1 MLSRPAVASG
11 ATAVRAASSIRGTQL
26 SAGYFWGTIGRHWRK
41 RAVGMVRQQADEH
54 DELVSGRAA
63 GSEPRGPSELPK
75 RSWWAVFKRTVRE
88 FGKDNLT
95 DWAAALTYYSVL
107 SIFPAVIV
115 LTAVLGLL
123 GPSATQTLIDNV
135 NTMVPG
141 EGRDV
146 LVNAIREL
154 QQSQGLAGPLA
165 IIGLAGALWA
175 ASGYIGAFMRASNAI
190 YEMPE
195 GRPVWKTVPLRVG
208 LTLAVVVLLALC
220 AVGVVASGAVADRAG
235 QMLGIGA
242 TGVLVWNIAKW
253 PVIAALVSLVFALLY
268 WASPNVKHP
277 GFRWLSPGGGLA
289 VVVWVLASAGFAF
302 YVANFGSYN
311 KTYGS
316 LGGVIGFLVWLWI
329 SNIAILL
336 GAELDA
342 ELARG
347 KRMEAGQPAEQ
358 EPFLPP
364 RDTRAMKEHD
374 IPSTTH
380 D

>member
-1 MLSRPAVASG
+1 MLGQHTPEWNEVP
-11 ATAVRAASSIRGTQL
+11 
-26 SAGYFWGTIGRHWRK
+26 
-41 RAVGMVRQQADEH
+41 
-54 DELVSGRAA
+54 SGRAA
-63 GSEPRGPSELPK
+63 DHEPERPTELPR
-75 RSWWAVFKRTVRE
+75 RSWWAVLQRTVRE
-88 FGKDNLT
+88 FGRDNLT
-95 DWAAALTYYSVL
+95 DWAAALTYYGVL

-123 GPSATQTLIDNV
+123 GPSATQTLIDNI

-141 EGRDV
+141 QGKDV
-146 LVNAIREL
+146 LVTAIKEL
-154 QQSQGLAGPLA
+154 QHSESLAGPLA
-165 IIGLAGALWA
+165 IVGLGGALWA
-175 ASGYIGAFMRASNAI
+175 ASAYIGAFMRASNAI

-208 LTLAVVVLLALC
+208 LTLVVVVLLALS
-220 AVGVVASGAVADRAG
+220 AVGVVASGAVAQQAG
-235 QMLGIGA
+235 QLLGIGA
-242 TGVLVWNIAKW
+242 RGVLIWNIAKW
-253 PVIAALVSLVFALLY
+253 PVIAVLVSLVFALLY

-277 GFRWLSPGGGLA
+277 GFRWLSPGGVLA

-347 KRMEAGQPAEQ
+347 QRIEAGQPAEQ

-364 RDTRAMKEHD
+364 RDTRAMKEHNT
-374 IPSTTH
+374 PPATH
-380 D
+380 G

>member
-1 MLSRPAVASG
+1 MVGQQQTASG
-11 ATAVRAASSIRGTQL
+11 
-26 SAGYFWGTIGRHWRK
+26 H
-41 RAVGMVRQQADEH
+41 
-54 DELVSGRAA
+54 AA
-63 GSEPRGPSELPK
+63 GSEPQGPTSLPK
-75 RSWWAVFKRTVRE
+75 RSWWAVLKRTVRE
-88 FGKDNLT
+88 FSKDNLT

-107 SIFPAVIV
+107 SIFPAMIV

-123 GPSATQTLIDNV
+123 GPSATQTLIDNI
-135 NTMVPG
+135 NTMAPG
-141 EGRDV
+141 QAGDV
-146 LVNAIREL
+146 LVNAIKEL
-154 QQSQGLAGPLA
+154 QYSEGLAGPLA

-195 GRPVWKTVPLRVG
+195 GRPMWKTVPLRVG
-208 LTLAVVVLLALC
+208 LTLAVVVLLALS
-220 AVGVVASGAVADRAG
+220 AVGVVATGTVADRAG
-235 QMLGIGA
+235 QLLGIGS
-242 TGVLVWNIAKW
+242 TGVLVWDIAKW
-253 PVIAALVSLVFALLY
+253 PVIAALVILVFALLY

-277 GFRWLSPGGGLA
+277 GFRWLSPGGVLA

-347 KRMEAGQPAEQ
+347 QRIEAGQPAEQ
-358 EPFLPP
+358 EPFLPA
-364 RDTRAMKEHD
+364 RDTRAMKEQD
-374 IPSTTH
+374 TPPATH
-380 D
+380 N